1 MVKRIVKIVLGP
13 KICGLL
19 SSLLNPPKRLAR
31 PYFEYDQARIL
42 KFSGIFLNE
51 SREKKLAQIIA
62 TYHVV
67 EKGLTMPNRRFVFG
81 VAILRDLM
89 KLINSFVAKYGED
102 DPQVIHSIGVI
113 KAYYELHLNNGIEN
127 VDGDPEFFLKIK
139 EFLDRWTN
147 VPVAKQIS
155 TNREDY
161 FSARFSSFPEFA
173 ASRKTLRH
181 YSTKELPIERIRS
194 AVQIALNTPSACNR
208 QHCKVYCI
216 TQQDTIHKALEI
228 QKGSRGFGHLANK
241 LLVVTSNLEDVLWI
255 GERND
260 VFINGGLFL
269 MNLCYALHWEKI
281 AHCILNWSRTP
292 SDDMA
297 LRELIPL
304 KDSETVIALLTCGE
318 VPEEFEIASSPRK
331 DIDNVFQVI

>member
-1 MVKRIVKIVLGP
+1 MVKEIVKRVLGP
-13 KICGLL
+13 KFSEVLRKF
-19 SSLLNPPKRLAR
+19 LNPPKKLAR

-42 KFSGIFLNE
+42 KFSGIFSNE
-51 SREKKLAQIIA
+51 SREKELAKIIA

-89 KLINSFVAKYGED
+89 KLINSFVSRYGKDE
-102 DPQVIHSIGVI
+102 PQVIHAIGVI

-127 VDGDPEFFLKIK
+127 VDGDPDFFSKIN
-139 EFLDRWTN
+139 EFLDKWPMVPAANQIHTN
-147 VPVAKQIS
+147 S
-155 TNREDY
+155 ESY
-161 FSARFSSFPEFA
+161 FSARMSSFPEFS

-181 YSTKELPIERIRS
+181 YSDKDLPIERIRS
-194 AVQIALNTPSACNR
+194 AVQLALNTPSACNR

-216 TQQDTIHKALEI
+216 TQQDKINQVLEI

-241 LLVVTSNLEDVLWI
+241 LVVVTSNLEDVLWI

-260 VFINGGLFL
+260 AFVNGGLFL
-269 MNLCYALHWEKI
+269 MNLCYALHWEKV

-292 SDDMA
+292 AEDMA
-297 LRELIPL
+297 LRKLIPL

-318 VPEEFEIASSPRK
+318 VPDEFEIASSPRK
-331 DIDNVFQVI
+331 NIDNVFEVI

>member
-1 MVKRIVKIVLGP
+1 MVKKIVKIVLGP
-13 KICGLL
+13 KICGVLRRL
-19 SSLLNPPKRLAR
+19 INSPKKQAR
-31 PYFEYDQARIL
+31 PYFEYDQARIF
-42 KFSGIFLNE
+42 KFSGIFSNE
-51 SREKKLAQIIA
+51 SREKNLAKIIA
-62 TYHVV
+62 TYHIV

-89 KLINSFVAKYGED
+89 KLINSFVDKYGED
-102 DPQVIHSIGVI
+102 EPQLVHAIGVI
-113 KAYYELHLNNGIEN
+113 KAYYELHLNNGIKN
-127 VDGDPEFFLKIK
+127 VDGDPEFFLKVR
-139 EFLDRWTN
+139 EFLDKWPS
-147 VPVAKQIS
+147 VPVANQIH
-155 TNREDY
+155 TNREAY
-161 FSARFSSFPEFA
+161 FSARMSSFPEFSS
-173 ASRKTLRH
+173 SRKTLRH
-181 YSTKELPIERIRS
+181 YSDADLPIERIRS
-194 AVQIALNTPSACNR
+194 AVHLALNTPSACNR

-216 TQQDTIHKALEI
+216 TQQDTINKALEI

-260 VFINGGLFL
+260 AFINGGLFL

-292 SDDMA
+292 EEDMA
-297 LRELIPL
+297 LRTLIPL

-331 DIDNVFQVI
+331 NIDNIFEVI

>member
-1 MVKRIVKIVLGP
+1 MVKKIAKFLLGP
-13 KICGLL
+13 NMCTVLRRFIN
-19 SSLLNPPKRLAR
+19 SPKKQAR
-31 PYFEYDQARIL
+31 PYFEYDQSRIL
-42 KFSGIFLNE
+42 KFSGIFMNE
-51 SREKKLAQIIA
+51 SRERKLAQIIA

-102 DPQVIHSIGVI
+102 EPQVVHAIGVI

-127 VDGDPEFFLKIK
+127 VDGNPEFFLKLK
-139 EFLDRWTN
+139 EFLDKWPS
-147 VPVAKQIS
+147 VPIANQIHIS
-155 TNREDY
+155 REEY
-161 FSARFSSFPEFA
+161 FSARMSSFPEFA
-173 ASRKTLRH
+173 SSRKTLRH
-181 YSTKELPIERIRS
+181 YSAADLPIERIRS
-194 AVQIALNTPSACNR
+194 AVQHALNTPSACNR
-208 QHCKVYCI
+208 QHCRVYCI
-216 TQQDTIHKALEI
+216 TQQDTINKALEI

-260 VFINGGLFL
+260 AFINGGLFL

-292 SDDMA
+292 AEDIA
-297 LRELIPL
+297 LRKLIPL

-318 VPEEFEIASSPRK
+318 APEEFEIASSPRK
-331 DIDNVFQVI
+331 DIDYVFEVI